1 VILGWDDLKKVSDAC
16 SARVEYQCEPGTS
29 LDYLNVWSVDLEGRQ
44 NRVCEYWTGTSPA
57 HPTGVRFT
65 NSFQSDQL
73 GQALDFILMNQGQ
86 FTRPADACRDGL
98 ALIYPPSG
106 DERTEAATWMKGCMA
121 PLLTSAVLRINGL
134 QLARRDF
141 SVRPNQGWPVPGSRP
156 LENAHGEWLKEKN
169 LAWS

>member
-1 VILGWDDLKKVSDAC
+1 V
-16 SARVEYQCEPGTS
+16 
-29 LDYLNVWSVDLEGRQ
+29 NVWSVDAEDHQ

-106 DERTEAATWMKGCMA
+106 DERAEAAAWMKGVHGA
-121 PLLTSAVLRINGL
+121 PTNI
-134 QLARRDF
+134 
-141 SVRPNQGWPVPGSRP
+141 SRP
-156 LENAHGEWLKEKN
+156 EDQRVATR
-169 LAWS
+169 